1 MALLLAQG
9 GSRAPLFSKQEGKLA
24 EAQASPAFRE
34 AVGKT
39 QDLVKASR
47 YREAAEI
54 YEKLYSQALAE
65 GNPAGAIQMLNN
77 LAGMRQ
83 SLFAY
88 QEALRAYLQAKAL
101 SIETGR
107 KQLLPVLDANISTVY
122 GTMGNFSEAIPLG
135 EAALP
140 QLTGRL
146 QIYRSALLSNL
157 AVAYWRTKNPGKATG
172 YLQEAAQDAE
182 STGNSR
188 MQAMAYDR
196 LGDIALDSGKTTQ
209 AEEYYFEAFRIRR
222 LFIPSDLPLSYPR
235 LGKVKAASGQD
246 AGARRFFDLAVSSH
260 RSDPKSFPLYSTLT
274 SRGNLKEKTGDFDG
288 ALEDYRTA
296 LAAVRSQRI
305 DIVPVGA
312 MQATWEGSLQD
323 LRSSFIRLSAE
334 RAILTLDSGLALESL
349 VAAEEAR
356 LASLRSIDGLPKWQ
370 TRLSAGYLPKL
381 AALQRAEA
389 ASHPDPAVLAKMR
402 LELVEMESRAGLS
415 AGWVALPAQPMA
427 LARQV
432 RDNLAP
438 DSAIIS
444 FHLGEPSSYVW
455 FLTRGRVDLVR
466 LPAGA
471 SIAAAVT
478 RFRDALDR
486 DTDNVAAAGKEVY
499 AQIFREIPPVVAT
512 KSFWT
517 IVSDDRLFDLPF
529 AALPAGSSSGG
540 PYLVEKHAIREAPSA
555 LLQASKQL
563 RQPGLFV
570 GVGDA
575 VYNSADERVRH
586 KPVRQSVELPRLFS
600 SGMEIDRCARA
611 WPGHTQILKGPDI
624 SFASAVG
631 QSPAVLHFAA
641 HFVRSA
647 EHKERAVMSLGL
659 TAPTYE
665 QQLIGADQIAAL
677 TLTGGVVTMSG
688 CHSGAGETIRGAG
701 LMGLTRS
708 WLIAGA
714 QAVAGT
720 YWPTPDDSGELFVH
734 FYQAYSQQR
743 GTEAEA
749 AAIALQQAQVAMIR
763 SGGWRQSPRYWG
775 AYFLMTKG

>member
-9 GSRAPLFSKQEGKLA
+9 GSRAPLFSKQEGKFA
-24 EAQASPAFRE
+24 EAQGSPAFRE
-34 AVGKT
+34 AVAKT
-39 QDLVKASR
+39 GDLVKASR

-54 YEKLYSQALAE
+54 YEKLYNQALTE
-65 GNPAGAIQMLNN
+65 GNPAGAIRMLNN

-88 QEALRAYLQAKAL
+88 QEALRAYLQAKEL
-101 SIETGR
+101 SIQTGR
-107 KQLLPVLDANISTVY
+107 KEVLPVLDANISTVY

-140 QLTGRL
+140 QLTGKL

-157 AVAYWRTKNPGKATG
+157 AVAYWRTKNPGKATQ
-172 YLQEAAQDAE
+172 YLREAAQDAE
-182 STGNSR
+182 STGNTR
-188 MQAMAYDR
+188 MQALAYDR
-196 LGDIALDSGKTTQ
+196 LGDIALDESQTTQ

-222 LFIPSDLPLSYPR
+222 LLVANDLPLSYPR
-235 LGKVKAASGQD
+235 LGKVKAAGGKD
-246 AGARRFFDLAVSSH
+246 ADARRFFDLAVSSH

-305 DIVPVGA
+305 DLVPVGA

-334 RAILTLDSGLALESL
+334 RAIRTHDSELALESL

-356 LASLRSIDGLPKWQ
+356 LASLRSSDGIPKWQ
-370 TRLSAGYLPKL
+370 TRLPADYRPKIV
-381 AALQRAEA
+381 ALQRAEA
-389 ASHPDPAVLAKMR
+389 ATNPDPTVLAKLR

-415 AGWVALPAQPMA
+415 AGWVALPAQPMV
-427 LARQV
+427 LARHV
-432 RDNLAP
+432 RDNLPPYA
-438 DSAIIS
+438 AIIS
-444 FHLGEPSSYVW
+444 FHLGEPASYVW
-455 FLTRGRVDLVR
+455 FVTRGRVDLVR
-466 LPAGA
+466 LSAGPT
-471 SIAAAVT
+471 IARAVT
-478 RFRDALDR
+478 KFRDALDR
-486 DTDNVAAAGKEVY
+486 DTDNIAVAGKEVY
-499 AQIFREIPPVVAT
+499 AQIFREIPPVAAS

-529 AALPAGSSSGG
+529 AALSVGGSPGG
-540 PYLVEKHAIREAPSA
+540 QYLVEKHVIREAPSA

-575 VYNSADERVRH
+575 IYNSADERIRR
-586 KPVRQSVELPRLFS
+586 KSARPAVELPRLFS
-600 SGMEIDRCARA
+600 SGTEIDRCARA
-611 WPGHTQILKGPDI
+611 WAGRTQVFKGPEI
-624 SFASAVG
+624 NFTSAVS

-641 HFVRSA
+641 HFVRSTG
-647 EHKERAVMSLGL
+647 HRERAMMSLGL
-659 TAPTYE
+659 AAPTYE
-665 QQLIGADQIAAL
+665 QQLVGADQIAAL
-677 TLTGGVVTMSG
+677 TLNGGVVTMSG

-714 QAVAGT
+714 QAVTGT

-734 FYQAYSQQR
+734 FYQAYSRQT

-763 SGGWRQSPRYWG
+763 SGGWRRSPRYWG